1 MYSFRLPYQNTKF
14 VLSLCIKEGELFS
27 LLGVNGA
34 GKTTT
39 CVNLATA
46 MALDGNKVLVVD
58 TDTQANTTMFL
69 TSYKLNEKAFQGKGL
84 FDLIRA
90 WGLIDVE
97 NYIHKTQI
105 EGIDVIVSNDATPL
119 IPQQLETLEKV
130 SGIKAEEFLLH
141 ALSEVAENYDYILI
155 DCMPSLGMMTV
166 NSLVAADSVIIP
178 SQPNFLSTKGL
189 NLLMHSISKVKRQIN
204 PRLQID
210 GILLTM
216 VDSRTNNAKDII
228 SSLRSTMGSN
238 IRVFDTEIPHSVRAA
253 ECSLVG
259 KSIFA
264 HDKSG
269 KVAAAYEN
277 LTKEV
282 NDIGRETQNRSGPDW
297 VR

>member
-1 MYSFRLPYQNTKF
+1 MAI
-14 VLSLCIKEGELFS
+14 CISIVVGKG
-27 LLGVNGA
+27 GA

-155 DCMPSLGMMTV
+155 DTPPAQNDV
-166 NSLVAADSVIIP
+166 LVQNALLASDHVIIP
-178 SQPNFLSTKGL
+178 VKLDEQCIDALKLSDSL
-189 NLLMHSISKVKRQIN
+189 
-204 PRLQID
+204 RLQ
-210 GILLTM
+210 LE
-216 VDSRTNNAKDII
+216 KDY
-228 SSLRSTMGSN
+228 
-238 IRVFDTEIPHSVRAA
+238 DTEINLLGVLPTMVERTALTSYYLDLVFANTNEEENPSAQELAVPYKDKLFKTYIHKGNVINES
-253 ECSLVG
+253 SLYKKPALLLNKKARPCVDY
-259 KSIFA
+259 A
-264 HDKSG
+264 DLWT
-269 KVAAAYEN
+269 EM
-277 LTKEV
+277 KERMGV
-282 NDIGRETQNRSGPDW
+282 
-297 VR
+297 

>member
-1 MYSFRLPYQNTKF
+1 MAI
-14 VLSLCIKEGELFS
+14 CISIVVGKG
-27 LLGVNGA
+27 GA

-141 ALSEVAENYDYILI
+141 ALSEVDENYDYILI
-155 DCMPSLGMMTV
+155 DTPPAQNDV
-166 NSLVAADSVIIP
+166 LVQNALLASDHVIIP
-178 SQPNFLSTKGL
+178 VKLDEQCIDALKLSDSL
-189 NLLMHSISKVKRQIN
+189 
-204 PRLQID
+204 RLQ
-210 GILLTM
+210 LE
-216 VDSRTNNAKDII
+216 KDY
-228 SSLRSTMGSN
+228 
-238 IRVFDTEIPHSVRAA
+238 DTEINLLGVLPTMVERTALTSYYLDLAFSNTNEEENPSAQELAVPYKDKLFKTYIHKGNVINES
-253 ECSLVG
+253 SLYKKPALLLNKKARPCVDY
-259 KSIFA
+259 A
-264 HDKSG
+264 DLWT
-269 KVAAAYEN
+269 EM
-277 LTKEV
+277 KERMGV
-282 NDIGRETQNRSGPDW
+282 
-297 VR
+297 

>member
-1 MYSFRLPYQNTKF
+1 MAI
-14 VLSLCIKEGELFS
+14 CISIVVGKG
-27 LLGVNGA
+27 GA

-130 SGIKAEEFLLH
+130 SGIKELLVLSSPRSVLNV
-141 ALSEVAENYDYILI
+141 ALPLTGIAISK
-155 DCMPSLGMMTV
+155 P
-166 NSLVAADSVIIP
+166 
-178 SQPNFLSTKGL
+178 
-189 NLLMHSISKVKRQIN
+189 SISLIRGE
-204 PRLQID
+204 RMSERF
-210 GILLTM
+210 LT
-216 VDSRTNNAKDII
+216 RT
-228 SSLRSTMGSN
+228 SQL
-238 IRVFDTEIPHSVRAA
+238 
-253 ECSLVG
+253 
-259 KSIFA
+259 
-264 HDKSG
+264 
-269 KVAAAYEN
+269 
-277 LTKEV
+277 
-282 NDIGRETQNRSGPDW
+282 
-297 VR
+297 